1 MTVSM
6 EISSTLM
13 EEGASIA
20 KLNSSRESG
29 HSAPTPR
36 FSVRRAYAQT
46 FTAAA
51 ATRCLGVVS
60 GVLAARLL
68 GPKGRGELAVIISLP
83 MLLVPLGELELPRA
97 LAYETSRVGEIPRP
111 LIATS
116 FWLGL
121 FLGCIQ
127 ALVLPLALPLYLPA
141 DKLHLLGASRWF
153 VLYLPATL
161 VMTTLMGSDQGK
173 GRFGRFSCLLA
184 LPPAL
189 YVTAVLA
196 SWAGGFAS
204 PRTFAAGLLIAT
216 LITFAVRICMDWD
229 AISGAK
235 PEWDIAWR
243 LLRRGVS
250 FYLPAVAG
258 IALARAD
265 MFLLVR
271 LVPSD
276 AVGLYAVAQAIALGQ
291 LGAVSPFLHV
301 SFSAVAG
308 DSEPRNAL
316 ETLALHFRLAQ
327 LTAVAAGLLT
337 VALTP
342 WVIRLMF
349 GAQFSGAVTT
359 AWLLTGA
366 ATVWSMEQ
374 VLEFGL
380 RAAGHTWPG
389 IVSNLAGLVVLAGA
403 GIPACLHYGIAG
415 LAASVLAAQA
425 LNLAFLIGFCARRLD
440 MPLRLFNAF
449 HGDSIAQFAGVAA
462 SLLHRSNAD
471 DARESLD
478 CHHHGATGHQQG
490 PGNDAGL
497 SAELGCDHDKN

>member
-1 MTVSM
+1 
-6 EISSTLM
+6 M
-13 EEGASIA
+13 EEGAGIA
-20 KLNSSRESG
+20 KLNSSRETG
-29 HSAPTPR
+29 HSTPKPR
-36 FSVRRAYAQT
+36 FSSRRAYAQT
-46 FTAAA
+46 FTASAA
-51 ATRCLGVVS
+51 ARCLGVVS

-68 GPKGRGELAVIISLP
+68 GPTGRGELAVIISLP
-83 MLLVPLGELELPRA
+83 MLLVAIGELELPRA

-116 FWLGL
+116 FWVGL

-127 ALVLPLALPLYLPA
+127 ALVLTLALPFYLPV
-141 DKLHLLGASRWF
+141 DKLHLLGDSRWF
-153 VLYLPATL
+153 ILYLPVML

-173 GRFGRFSCLLA
+173 GRFGRFSFLLA
-184 LPPAL
+184 LPTAL
-189 YVTAVLA
+189 YVIAVLA
-196 SWAGGFAS
+196 VWAGRVAS

-235 PEWDIAWR
+235 PEWEIAWR

-250 FYLPAVAG
+250 YYLPAVAG
-258 IALARAD
+258 IALARGD

-271 LVPSD
+271 LVPSN
-276 AVGLYAVAQAIALGQ
+276 AVGLYAVAQSIALGQ
-291 LGAVSPFLHV
+291 LGAVSPFLYV

-308 DSEPRNAL
+308 DSDPRHAL

-327 LTAVAAGLLT
+327 FAAVAAGLLT
-337 VALTP
+337 VAATP

-349 GAQFSGAVTT
+349 GAQFSGAVAT

-366 ATVWSMEQ
+366 ATIWGMEQ

-389 IVSNLAGLVVLAGA
+389 IVSNLAGLVVLSGA

-425 LNLAFLIGFCARRLD
+425 LNLAILIGFCVRRLD

-462 SLLHRSNAD
+462 SILR
-471 DARESLD
+471 RFEFR
-478 CHHHGATGHQQG
+478 
-490 PGNDAGL
+490 
-497 SAELGCDHDKN
+497 